1 MKKKRTFSSKLFLI
15 LGTAVVVGF
24 SGCTDNDYDFNEID
38 TTIGIGGDGLEIPS
52 LSTEI
57 IPLKDVLELE
67 DNGSVVEDE
76 VTGDYVFRQDGADV
90 APVHPFI
97 DKITVAEQ
105 TSVSNDVEL
114 VFSSPSGSRRRS
126 RATRAAGESLVA
138 DGWLQAF
145 SYEGSQPKE
154 VVDLSV
160 AEVASTISLNIDFS
174 DVKSVVSQFDQIVIS
189 LPAFMTLSNVK
200 SAGHTLNVNGSILTL
215 NNVST
220 SSNLSITANV
230 TALNFKEKDTTYGSL
245 SLSGGKI
252 NMDGKV
258 YIKAVASS
266 VNAGAETTT
275 GKKISSKMTMS
286 SFIVNAATGKFNP
299 EIALSDLGNIKVNGI
314 PDFLQG
320 GNVVVDLYNPQIK
333 LTITSDMEV
342 PGTLDGVIKSFKNG
356 QLLATVNVNNIP
368 IDANK
373 TSTICICR
381 RAEGV
386 NGFDHVLTNDN
397 LSKLIE
403 TIPDN
408 ITFSASASADS
419 KNNYRFEL
427 GRNYTVQP
435 AYKVDAPIAFGENAN
450 IEYRDTLDGW
460 NDDIKDF
467 ELAEDSYINMDASI
481 KSCVP
486 AYMTVTAVPVDA
498 GGNAISSDEL
508 SIDVEGTVEASK
520 DGIAETTSP
529 VNIKISQKK
538 KGAMKKLD
546 GIVFVVSGKA
556 NGGNGAVTGIT
567 LNANK
572 HTLKVE
578 EIKIKLVG
586 KLIGNFN

>member
-1 MKKKRTFSSKLFLI
+1 M
-15 LGTAVVVGF
+15 GTAVVVGF

>member
-1 MKKKRTFSSKLFLI
+1 MKKRTFSSKLFLI

-67 DNGSVVEDE
+67 DNGSIVEDE

-160 AEVASTISLNIDFS
+160 AEVGSTISLNIDFS

-467 ELAEDSYINMDASI
+467 ELAEGSYINMDASI